1 MLFDLVSTQQAQQ
14 SCLRR
19 DQRPYAADP
28 DWRILISMVV
38 AVQTPVT
45 VLDDRRTDWVRQ
57 YRHDQAAADLWAKGL
72 RQVSHSLQTQERVFR
87 MTEQLAR
94 TGVDRTDVFTAL
106 EEADRCVALS
116 DNPHAA
122 AEAGHRAIST
132 LVSLAPES
140 LVICADEDESSLRA
154 QGFDPLT
161 FDGHD
166 PAAYAW
172 VMFELSKRAEA
183 DRRSNWRRGVP
194 QDLSTPTAIGLALL

>member
-1 MLFDLVSTQQAQQ
+1 MLFDLVSTQQTQW
-14 SCLRR
+14 SSLRR
-19 DQRPYAADP
+19 DQRPYVADP

-45 VLDDRRTDWVRQ
+45 GLDDWRTDWVRK
-57 YRHDQAAADLWAKGL
+57 YRRDQAAADLWAIGL
-72 RQVSHSLQTQERVFR
+72 RHVSHSLETQERVFR
-87 MTEQLAR
+87 MTEQLER
-94 TGVDRTDVFTAL
+94 QGVDRHNVFTAL

-140 LVICADEDESSLRA
+140 LVICGEEDESSLRA
-154 QGFDPLT
+154 HGFDPLT

-172 VMFELSKRAEA
+172 VIFELSKRTEA
-183 DRRSNWRRGVP
+183 TRRSDWRRCVP
-194 QDLSTPTAIGLALL
+194 QALATPMPIGLARL